1 MMSVLGLPGRPPRD
15 QLSLCGVVIT
25 GEPGAATKAYR
36 HDYNLLLP
44 QIVSPV
50 ALPSTALGC
59 LQQSSLTSH
68 LFIQQQLTYQLSH
81 SVSVCSNT
89 TVTTTVPPSTLN
101 WRNVLDCWTSHGDFP
116 TIVISLVPSR
126 SVTWGSVSRSE
137 MFSVVVVAPYKAN
150 VSDNLRSDVVL
161 GVSLVSAWCVCRCN
175 QNQEILSNISQ
186 QHKALPA
193 RLGSSIWTPSVALIL
208 FKSGALL
215 GTLLHYSGSP
225 GTRHSTSLSS
235 ILSSWTHC
243 MYMV

>member
-25 GEPGAATKAYR
+25 GEPEAATEAYR

-89 TVTTTVPPSTLN
+89 TVTTTVPPRTLTVGHHMETF
-101 WRNVLDCWTSHGDFP
+101 RPLLSVLCRAGPSDEVQCP
-116 TIVISLVPSR
+116 AVRCLV
-126 SVTWGSVSRSE
+126 
-137 MFSVVVVAPYKAN
+137 
-150 VSDNLRSDVVL
+150 L
-161 GVSLVSAWCVCRCN
+161 
-175 QNQEILSNISQ
+175 
-186 QHKALPA
+186 
-193 RLGSSIWTPSVALIL
+193 
-208 FKSGALL
+208 
-215 GTLLHYSGSP
+215 
-225 GTRHSTSLSS
+225 
-235 ILSSWTHC
+235 
-243 MYMV
+243 